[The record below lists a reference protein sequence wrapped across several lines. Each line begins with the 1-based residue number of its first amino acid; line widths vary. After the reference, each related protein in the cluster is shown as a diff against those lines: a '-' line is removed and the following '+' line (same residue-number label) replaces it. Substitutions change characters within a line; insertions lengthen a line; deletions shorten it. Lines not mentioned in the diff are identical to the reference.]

1 MAFKRSGVRFPSAP
15 PLLSTGYDC
24 LEYALLC
31 TGSNLFS
38 ILACWLP
45 PPLACT
51 SKIARLYFRH
61 LKRFLSTGYKYHRR
75 CSAEEAVRGNP
86 EFKLETAQRKNIAHF
101 RLWPI
106 ADI

>member
-1 MAFKRSGVRFPSAP
+1 MTVSNTHCYVRVAI
-15 PLLSTGYDC
+15 C
-24 LEYALLC
+24 LVFLRVGC
-31 TGSNLFS
+31 
-38 ILACWLP
+38 P